1 MTEPGQTDNYGVSD
15 HIEAILEHAGQG
27 IIDYCI
33 YDTGEVVPE
42 FIKKYNLE
50 GADLV
55 EQDIQKAKNK
65 GIQLIQRNLSY
76 IQGEFI
82 RHNPDAV
89 AAAIIDL
96 ICDDLKY
103 QDRQNDPQYLMLKAK
118 LDYEKKMKKIPKNK
132 KAKEKR
138 EKNKEKGRQSKF
150 ISKYGKRIETIK
162 NTDQIKKANMRIM
175 QEADKL
181 EESEREAF
189 LKSIEEGK
197 K

>member
-1 MTEPGQTDNYGVSD
+1 MKKHLFVLGVCLLS
-15 HIEAILEHAGQG
+15 LF
-27 IIDYCI
+27 IISCKRQNAPNTYSVIPYPNSLVQEDGTFVFNKKTKMICTSSL
-33 YDTGEVVPE
+33 DSASQEVVRNFSALLNNVAGLKTE
-42 FIKKYNLE
+42 CI
-50 GADLV
+50 V
-55 EQDIQKAKNK
+55 E
-65 GIQLIQRNLSY
+65 
-76 IQGEFI
+76 E
-82 RHNPDAV
+82 
-89 AAAIIDL
+89 
-96 ICDDLKY
+96 
-103 QDRQNDPQYLMLKAK
+103 
-118 LDYEKKMKKIPKNK
+118 
-132 KAKEKR
+132 EKR